1 MADMLSIGTAATNS
15 FKRALDVTSQ
25 NVANVATE
33 GYSRQRAEIASNTPN
48 TVGLG
53 FQGGGARIETIE
65 RINAEYLHSQ
75 LANSQSLV
83 ERYSA
88 QVELA
93 SQVEGVIASN
103 DQGIQEFLQRYFD
116 ALQNLSDNPTSDTSR
131 QMLIDEGKNLQSH
144 IGNLTAVLDDTQY
157 QLNSQ
162 ISGLADEINS
172 RLETIQAV
180 NIQVERANRVGQQ
193 APNELLDRRDQAVL
207 ELSQYMDIKTF
218 PQESGRVDIHTANGQ
233 LPLLSDNTITRLE
246 VDRSPYGD
254 DNRTEVYMSIGGG
267 RQLVSDQ
274 IAGGQLG
281 GALHFRDNLLEKAKN
296 DLGLTLNG
304 LTASM
309 NWQHYQG
316 YDINGDAG
324 GNLFTP
330 LALNAINNT
339 DNTGVETGT
348 NILVSFNPNA
358 GVSEPPYDG
367 ATGLSLQPA
376 TYGDKESYLQNAF
389 TEIGRFESR
398 SYELRYNQAT
408 DEFDFFDYNTK
419 APLLDSTGTPITLA
433 RGAVGNIEGMS
444 FDLSGVTTA
453 PDDRDSFLVKPHQ
466 TILENFGQE
475 LNATEKVATRGQSPI
490 DNDSDGSI
498 LDEAPASAAVG
509 DNVNISNL
517 AGLQSTKLLLAD
529 SSDVGSETLLGGY
542 SKMATNVGMYVRGS
556 EIQLTAQSNVFQQ
569 VTDQRDSISG
579 VSLDEEAAN
588 LMRYQQAYEAA
599 AQIIATSQT
608 LFQTILDAVR
618 R

>member
-1 MADMLSIGTAATNS
+1 MADMLSIGTAATSS

-33 GYSRQRAEIASNTPN
+33 GYSRQRAEIVSNTPGS
-48 TVGLG
+48 VGLG
-53 FQGGGARIETIE
+53 FMGGGSRVATIE
-65 RINAEYLHSQ
+65 RIHADYLQSQ

-83 ERYSA
+83 ERYDT
-88 QVELA
+88 QVQLA
-93 SQVEGVIASN
+93 NQVEGIIASN

-116 ALQNLSDNPTSDTSR
+116 SLQNLSDNPTSDTSR
-131 QMLIDEGKNLQSH
+131 QMLIDEGNNLQSH

-157 QLNSQ
+157 QLNAQ
-162 ISGLADEINS
+162 MSGLAEEINS

-180 NIQVERANRVGQQ
+180 NVQVERANRLGGQ

-218 PQESGRVDIHTANGQ
+218 QQESGRVDIHTANGK

-246 VDRSPYGD
+246 PDRSPYGD
-254 DNRTEVYMSIGGG
+254 DNRTEIYMNIGGQ
-267 RQLVSDQ
+267 RQLVSGQ
-274 IAGGQLG
+274 ITGGQLG
-281 GALHFRDNLLEKAKN
+281 GALDFRDNLLEKAKN

-316 YDINGDAG
+316 YDINGNAG
-324 GNLFTP
+324 GDLFAP
-330 LALNAINNT
+330 LSMDAINNT
-339 DNTGVETGT
+339 NNTGVETGT

-367 ATGLSLQPA
+367 ATALSSQPA
-376 TYGDKESYLQNAF
+376 TYGDKENYLQNAF
-389 TEIGRFESR
+389 TEVGRFESR

-408 DEFDFFDYNTK
+408 DEFDFFDFNTQSPVLDN
-419 APLLDSTGTPITLA
+419 AGAQVSLLRGT
-433 RGAVGNIEGMS
+433 VGNIEGMS
-444 FDLSGVTTA
+444 FDLTGVTTA
-453 PDDRDSFLVKPHQ
+453 PSDRDSFLVKPHQ
-466 TILENFGQE
+466 AILSQFGQQ
-475 LNATEKVATRGQSPI
+475 LSTTEQVATRGQSPI
-490 DNDSDGSI
+490 DANNDGLI
-498 LDEAPASAAVG
+498 TDETPAAAAVG
-509 DNVNISNL
+509 DNVNIANL
-517 AGLQSTKLLLAD
+517 SGLQSAKLLLAD

-556 EIQLTAQSNVFQQ
+556 EIQFTAQTSVFQQ
-569 VTDQRDSISG
+569 MTDQRDSISG

-588 LMRYQQAYEAA
+588 LMKYQQAYEAA

-608 LFQTILDAVR
+608 LFQTILDVVR

>member
-1 MADMLSIGTAATNS
+1 MADMLSIGSAATNS

-33 GYSRQRAEIASNTPN
+33 GYSRQRAEIVSNTPN
-48 TVGLG
+48 SVGIG
-53 FQGGGARIETIE
+53 FQGGGSRVESIE
-65 RINAEYLHSQ
+65 RIHATYLQTQMAS
-75 LANSQSLV
+75 SQSLV
-83 ERYSA
+83 ERYDT
-88 QVELA
+88 QVQLA
-93 SQVEGVIASN
+93 NQVEGIIASN
-103 DQGIQEFLQRYFD
+103 DDGIQEFLQRYFD
-116 ALQNLSDNPTSDTSR
+116 SLQNLSDNPTSDTSR

-144 IGNLTAVLDDTQY
+144 IGNLTAVLEDTQY
-157 QLNSQ
+157 QLNAQ
-162 ISGLADEINS
+162 MGGLADEINS

-180 NIQVERANRVGQQ
+180 NIQVERANRVGGQ

-207 ELSQYMDIKTF
+207 ELSQYMDIKVFT
-218 PQESGRVDIHTANGQ
+218 QENGRVDVHTASGK

-246 VDRSPYGD
+246 ADRSPYGD
-254 DNRTEVYMSIGGG
+254 DNRTELYMSIGGQ
-267 RQLVSDQ
+267 RQLVGNQ
-274 IAGGQLG
+274 ITGGQLG
-281 GALHFRDNLLEKAKN
+281 GALDFRDNLLERAKN

-324 GNLFTP
+324 ENLFTP
-330 LALNAINNT
+330 LSMDAINNT
-339 DNTGVETGT
+339 NNSGVETGT

-358 GVSEPPYDG
+358 GVAEPPYNG
-367 ATGLSLQPA
+367 VGLSAQPA
-376 TYGDKESYLQNAF
+376 TFGDKETYLQNAF

-398 SYELRYNQAT
+398 SYELRYNQGT
-408 DEFDFFDYNTK
+408 DAFDFFDFSTK
-419 APLLDSTGTPITLA
+419 NPLLDNTGAPVSLA
-433 RGAVGNIEGMS
+433 RGVVGNIEGMS

-466 TILENFGQE
+466 AILSDFAQE
-475 LNATEKVATRGQSPI
+475 LVETEKVATRGQSPL
-490 DNDSDGSI
+490 DTNADGSL
-498 LDEAPASAAVG
+498 LDEVPAMAAVG

-556 EIQLTAQSNVFQQ
+556 EIQLTAQTSVFQQ
-569 VTDQRDSISG
+569 ITDQRDSISG

>member
-25 NVANVATE
+25 NVANVSTE
-33 GYSRQRAEIASNTPN
+33 GYSRQRAEIVSNTPN
-48 TVGLG
+48 SVGLG
-53 FQGGGARIETIE
+53 FQGGGARVETIE
-65 RINAEYLHSQ
+65 RIHAGYLQSQ
-75 LANSQSLV
+75 MASSQSLV
-83 ERYSA
+83 ERYDT
-88 QVELA
+88 QVQLA
-93 SQVEGVIASN
+93 NQVEGIIASN

-116 ALQNLSDNPTSDTSR
+116 SLQNLSDNPTSDTSR
-131 QMLIDEGKNLQSH
+131 QMLIDEGRNLQSH

-157 QLNSQ
+157 QLNAQ
-162 ISGLADEINS
+162 IGGLTDEINS

-207 ELSQYMDIKTF
+207 ELSQYMDIKSF
-218 PQESGRVDIHTANGQ
+218 PQESGRVDIHTANGR

-246 VDRSPYGD
+246 TDRSPFGD
-254 DNRTEVYMSIGGG
+254 DNRTEVYMSIGGQ
-267 RQLVSDQ
+267 RQLVGDQ
-274 IAGGQLG
+274 ITGGQLG
-281 GALHFRDNLLEKAKN
+281 GALDFRDNLLERAKN

-304 LTASM
+304 LSASM

-316 YDINGDAG
+316 YDINGNAG

-330 LALNAINNT
+330 LSMNATNNT
-339 DNTGVETGT
+339 NNSGVETGT

-367 ATGLSLQPA
+367 ATALSSQPA
-376 TYGDKESYLQNAF
+376 TFGDKETYLQNAF

-398 SYELRYNQAT
+398 SYELRYNQGT
-408 DEFDFFDYNTK
+408 DEFDFFDFSTK
-419 APLLDSTGTPITLA
+419 NPLLDSAGSPVSLA

-453 PDDRDSFLVKPHQ
+453 PDDRDAFLVKPHQ
-466 TILENFGQE
+466 AILTSFSQE
-475 LNATEKVATRGQSPI
+475 LLETENVATRGQSPI
-490 DNDSDGSI
+490 DTNADGSI
-498 LDEAPASAAVG
+498 LDEVPASAAVG

-517 AGLQSTKLLLAD
+517 AGLQSAKLLLAD
-529 SSDVGSETLLGGY
+529 GSDVGSETLLGGY

-556 EIQLTAQSNVFQQ
+556 EIQLTAQTNVFQQ
-569 VTDQRDSISG
+569 ITDQRDSISG

-599 AQIIATSQT
+599 AQIIATSQS

>member
-33 GYSRQRAEIASNTPN
+33 GYSRQRAEIVSNTPN
-48 TVGLG
+48 SVGFG
-53 FQGGGARIETIE
+53 FQGGGSRVETIE
-65 RINAEYLHSQ
+65 RIHAGYLQSQ
-75 LANSQSLV
+75 MASSQSLV
-83 ERYSA
+83 ERYDT
-88 QVELA
+88 QVQLA
-93 SQVEGVIASN
+93 NQVEGIIASN

-116 ALQNLSDNPTSDTSR
+116 SLQNLSDNPTSDTSR
-131 QMLIDEGKNLQSH
+131 QMLIDEGKNLESH

-157 QLNSQ
+157 QLNAQ
-162 ISGLADEINS
+162 IGGITEEINS

-180 NIQVERANRVGQQ
+180 NVQVERANRLGGQ
-193 APNELLDRRDQAVL
+193 APNVLLDQRDQAVL
-207 ELSQYMDIKTF
+207 ELSQYMDVKVF
-218 PQESGRVDIHTANGQ
+218 QQESGRIDVHTANGR
-233 LPLLSDNTITRLE
+233 LPLLSDNAINRLE
-246 VDRSPYGD
+246 ADRSPYGD
-254 DNRTEVYMSIGGG
+254 DNRTELYMNIGGERRLIG
-267 RQLVSDQ
+267 NQ
-274 IAGGQLG
+274 ITGGQLG
-281 GALHFRDNLLEKAKN
+281 GALDFRDNLLERAKN

-330 LALNAINNT
+330 LAMNAINNT
-339 DNTGVETGT
+339 NNSGIETGT

-367 ATGLSLQPA
+367 ATALSSQPA
-376 TYGDKESYLQNAF
+376 TFGDKETYLQNAF
-389 TEIGRFESR
+389 TEVGRFESR

-408 DEFDFFDYNTK
+408 DAFDFFDFSTK
-419 APLLDSTGTPITLA
+419 NPLLDNTGTPVSLA

-466 TILENFGQE
+466 AILNDFSQE
-475 LNATEKVATRGQSPI
+475 LLETEKVATRGQSPL
-490 DNDSDGSI
+490 DTNNDGSI
-498 LDEAPASAAVG
+498 LDEVPATAAVG
-509 DNVNISNL
+509 DNVNISNV
-517 AGLQSTKLLLAD
+517 AGLQSMKLLLAD

-556 EIQLTAQSNVFQQ
+556 EIQLTAQTNVFQQ
-569 VTDQRDSISG
+569 ITDQRDSISG

>member
-1 MADMLSIGTAATNS
+1 MADMLSIGSAATNS

-33 GYSRQRAEIASNTPN
+33 GYSRQRAEIVSNTPN
-48 TVGLG
+48 NVGIG
-53 FQGGGARIETIE
+53 FQGGGARVETIE
-65 RINAEYLHSQ
+65 RIHATYLQSQ
-75 LANSQSLV
+75 MASSQSLV
-83 ERYSA
+83 ERYDT
-88 QVELA
+88 QVQLA
-93 SQVEGVIASN
+93 NQVEGIIASN
-103 DQGIQEFLQRYFD
+103 DEGIQEFLQRYFD
-116 ALQNLSDNPTSDTSR
+116 SLQNLSDNPTSDTSR

-144 IGNLTAVLDDTQY
+144 IGNLTAVLEDTQY
-157 QLNSQ
+157 QLNAQ
-162 ISGLADEINS
+162 IGGLADEINS

-180 NIQVERANRVGQQ
+180 NIQVERANRVGGQ

-207 ELSQYMDIKTF
+207 ELSQYMDIKVFT
-218 PQESGRVDIHTANGQ
+218 QENGRVDVHTASGK

-246 VDRSPYGD
+246 ADRSPYGD
-254 DNRTEVYMSIGGG
+254 DNRTELYMSIGGQ
-267 RQLVSDQ
+267 RQLVGNQ
-274 IAGGQLG
+274 ITGGQLG
-281 GALHFRDNLLEKAKN
+281 GALDFRDNLLERAKN

-324 GNLFTP
+324 EDLFTP
-330 LALNAINNT
+330 LSMDAINNT
-339 DNTGVETGT
+339 NNSGVETGT

-358 GVSEPPYDG
+358 GVAEPPYNG
-367 ATGLSLQPA
+367 VGLSAQPA
-376 TYGDKESYLQNAF
+376 TFGDKEAYLQNAF

-398 SYELRYNQAT
+398 SYELRYNQGT
-408 DEFDFFDYNTK
+408 DAFDFFDFSTK
-419 APLLDSTGTPITLA
+419 NPLLDNTGTPVSLA

-453 PDDRDSFLVKPHQ
+453 PDDRDSFLVNPHQ
-466 TILENFGQE
+466 AILSDFSQE
-475 LNATEKVATRGQSPI
+475 LVETEKVATRGQSPL
-490 DNDSDGSI
+490 DTNADGSL
-498 LDEAPASAAVG
+498 LDEVPATAAVG

-556 EIQLTAQSNVFQQ
+556 EIQLTAQTSVFQQ
-569 VTDQRDSISG
+569 ITDQRDSISG

-599 AQIIATSQT
+599 AQIIATSQM

>member
-33 GYSRQRAEIASNTPN
+33 GYSRQRAEIVSNTPN
-48 TVGLG
+48 SVGLG
-53 FQGGGARIETIE
+53 FQGGGSRVETIE
-65 RINAEYLHSQ
+65 RINATYLQSQ
-75 LANSQSLV
+75 MASSQSLV
-83 ERYSA
+83 ERYDT
-88 QVELA
+88 QVQLA
-93 SQVEGVIASN
+93 NQVEGIIASN
-103 DQGIQEFLQRYFD
+103 DQGIQEFIQRYFD
-116 ALQNLSDNPTSDTSR
+116 SLQNLANNPTSDTSR

-157 QLNSQ
+157 QLNAQ
-162 ISGLADEINS
+162 IGGLSDEVNS
-172 RLETIQAV
+172 RLETIQAI
-180 NIQVERANRVGQQ
+180 NIQVERANRVGGQ

-207 ELSQYMDIKTF
+207 ELSQYMDIKVFT
-218 PQESGRVDIHTANGQ
+218 QDSGRVDVHTANGR

-246 VDRSPYGD
+246 ADRSPYGD
-254 DNRTEVYMSIGGG
+254 DNRTELYMSIGGQ
-267 RQLVSDQ
+267 RQLVGNQ
-274 IAGGQLG
+274 ITGGQLG
-281 GALHFRDNLLEKAKN
+281 GALDFRDNLLERAKN
-296 DLGLTLNG
+296 DLGLMLNG

-309 NWQHYQG
+309 NWQSYQG

-330 LALNAINNT
+330 LSMDAINNT
-339 DNTGVETGT
+339 NNSGVETGT

-367 ATGLSLQPA
+367 ATALSSQPA
-376 TYGDKESYLQNAF
+376 TFGDKETYLQNAF
-389 TEIGRFESR
+389 TEIGRFEPR
-398 SYELRYNQAT
+398 SYELRYNQGT
-408 DEFDFFDYNTK
+408 DAFDFFDFSTK
-419 APLLDSTGTPITLA
+419 NPLLDNTGTPVSLA
-433 RGAVGNIEGMS
+433 RGTVGNIEGMS
-444 FDLSGVTTA
+444 FDLTGVTTA

-466 TILENFGQE
+466 AILNDFSQE
-475 LNATEKVATRGQSPI
+475 LLDTEKVATRGQSPL
-490 DNDSDGSI
+490 DTNNDGSL
-498 LDEAPASAAVG
+498 LDETPATAAVG

-517 AGLQSTKLLLAD
+517 AGLQSAKLLLAD
-529 SSDVGSETLLGGY
+529 SSDNGSETLLGGY

-556 EIQLTAQSNVFQQ
+556 EIQLTAQTNVFQQ
-569 VTDQRDSISG
+569 ITDQRDSISG